1 MQAAKAIQTTHQNQK
16 VSAEYLR
23 ITRNFAASANIDLV
37 ALAQEKFQVA
47 PADLSKAQGRELF
60 TICLKSQTKPVITHY
75 HHCGECGSKIDC
87 YEKDCTETEGYDHCD
102 DELPSRPQRW
112 GFNNTQVVI

>member
-1 MQAAKAIQTTHQNQK
+1 MQPAKAILTTNHNQK
-16 VSAEYLR
+16 VSAENPR
-23 ITRNFAASANIDLV
+23 ITTNFAASAGIDLV

-47 PADLSKAQGRELF
+47 PEDLTKAQDHELF
-60 TICLKSQTKPVITHY
+60 TICLKNQPKPVLTHY
-75 HHCGECGSKIDC
+75 HYCGECGSKIDC

-112 GFNNTQVVI
+112 GFNNMQVVI